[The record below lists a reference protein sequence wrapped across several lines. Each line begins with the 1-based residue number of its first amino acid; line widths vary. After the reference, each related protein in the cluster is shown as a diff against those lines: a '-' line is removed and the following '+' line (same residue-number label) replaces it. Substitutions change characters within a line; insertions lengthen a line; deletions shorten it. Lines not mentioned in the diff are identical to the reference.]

1 MNRLEFFNR
10 FRKSLKE
17 AGSKWGCSLSQL
29 LGTPTEDP
37 GFWDRMEETLIAGDV
52 GVDLSERLIR
62 AFREKREDPGFR
74 RVSSLTLFARQIE
87 EVFMNNPL
95 NGAPIRLGGKPTVVL
110 LAGVNGS
117 GKTTTAGKLAAQFSK
132 EGRKVVLAAADT
144 YRAAAIEQLA
154 VWSERSGTRLVSHG
168 PGSDPAA
175 VVFDAIRAARASEAD
190 LVVADSAGRL
200 HTRHN
205 LMEELGK
212 ISRVVTRETGKE
224 DVEFLLVLDA
234 VIGQNA
240 FQQAKVFREA
250 LPLTGVILTKYD
262 NTSKGGV
269 ILSVVEDLGLPVRYV
284 GLGEKIDDL
293 APFRPSDFVEALL
306 DMGEGCLAKGDA
318 LS

>member
-1 MNRLEFFNR
+1 M
-10 FRKSLKE
+10 KE
-17 AGSKWGCSLSQL
+17 TGSKWGNALSQM
-29 LGTPTEDP
+29 LGTPEEDP
-37 GFWDRMEETLIAGDV
+37 GFWDRVEETLIAGDV
-52 GVDLSERLIR
+52 GVDLSERLLM
-62 AFREKREDPGFR
+62 AFRERREDPAFR
-74 RVSSLTLFARQIE
+74 GVPSLTLFARQIE
-87 EVFMNNPL
+87 QVFKKNPL
-95 NGAPIRLGGKPTVVL
+95 NGMPVRLGAKPTVVL

-144 YRAAAIEQLA
+144 YRAAAIEQLS
-154 VWSERSGTRLVSHG
+154 VWSERSGARLVSHG

-175 VVFDAIRAARASEAD
+175 VVFDAIKAAKASGAD

-212 ISRVVTRETGKE
+212 ISRVVTREAGNE
-224 DVEFLLVLDA
+224 GVEFLLVLDA

-262 NTSKGGV
+262 NTSKGGI
-269 ILSVVEDLGLPVRYV
+269 ILSVVEELGLPVRYV

-293 APFRPSDFVEALL
+293 ATFRPSDFVEALL
-306 DMGEGCLAKGDA
+306 DLKEGCLSKGDT